1 MKRLIYIVTCFL
13 TLVLFANAESKPAVS
28 IKNGNHQFLNQNLSE
43 SKNYISADFID
54 LSDDLFS
61 EDIDESDHS
70 KNGVDYFAVPNFG
83 DAVSFL
89 FNNPSYKSAVC
100 ANGSRHITHTQDIP
114 LYILF
119 HSMIIPS

>member
-13 TLVLFANAESKPAVS
+13 TLVLFANAESKPAIS
-28 IKNGNHQFLNQNLSE
+28 IKNVQHQFFNQNVSG
-43 SKNYISADFID
+43 SKNYISADFVD
-54 LSDDLFS
+54 FSDDLFS
-61 EDIDESDHS
+61 EDIDESDHG
-70 KNGVDYFAVPNFG
+70 KNGVDYFAFLNFG

-89 FNNPSYKSAVC
+89 FNKTSYKSAVC
-100 ANGSRHITHTQDIP
+100 ANGSHYTAHTHDIP